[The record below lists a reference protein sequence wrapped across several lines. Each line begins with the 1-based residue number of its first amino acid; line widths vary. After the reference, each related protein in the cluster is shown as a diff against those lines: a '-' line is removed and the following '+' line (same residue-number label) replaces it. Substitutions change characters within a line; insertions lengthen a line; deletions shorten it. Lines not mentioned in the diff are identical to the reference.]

1 MDDVT
6 RPGRLLTLPRPGAPP
21 EPRVPVPARWTM
33 TNGLRV
39 VAVPRRNI
47 PHVAMRLIVP
57 AGASADPADRPGT
70 AAFVAAMLTEGTASR
85 TADELNARLDW
96 LGASLGAQAGQDFA
110 ELDLVSLSDTLEEA
124 VEMFAEVLLE
134 PGFPERETERTRLET
149 LDTLVARSDEPANVA
164 DDTTAEAV
172 FGADHPYGRLTMGSV
187 EGVSAVTTG
196 ELAAFHRARY
206 RPGGAVL
213 IAAGDFDPDAL
224 AVLLERALGDWTGSA
239 DPIAA
244 PAALDRALRAG
255 ESIRLVREGAA
266 QGEIRFAGVGMP
278 RSHEDWIHAAVANYL
293 LGGSTITGRLGANLR
308 EDKGWTYGARSGF
321 AAALHAGGWVVDT
334 AVDLDVVDDAIRE
347 ITTELARFTSEPVTE
362 DELHRGK
369 QALILSL
376 PRAFET
382 PGRIIGRFGTLEAY
396 GLEQD
401 YWDHFA
407 DRVQAVS
414 RDDVLAIARKYF
426 SLDRLVRVAVGV
438 PA

>member
-1 MDDVT
+1 MAET
-6 RPGRLLTLPRPGAPP
+6 LRPTRLLTLPRPGAPP
-21 EPRVPVPARWTM
+21 EARVPVPIRWTM
-33 TNGLRV
+33 PNGLRV
-39 VAVPRRNI
+39 VAVPRPNL
-47 PHVAMRLIVP
+47 PHVAMRLVLP
-57 AGASADPADRPGT
+57 AGSAADPDGRRGT

-110 ELDLVSLSDTLEEA
+110 ELDLVALSDTLGEA
-124 VEMFAEVLLE
+124 VEMFADVLLA
-134 PGFPERETERTRLET
+134 PAFPAREMERTRLET
-149 LDTLVARSDEPANVA
+149 LDTLAARADEPANVA
-164 DDTTAEAV
+164 DDATAEGV
-172 FGADHPYGRLTMGSV
+172 FGADHPYGRLTMGRA
-187 EGVSAVTTG
+187 EDVSAITPAD
-196 ELAAFHRARY
+196 LAEFHRARY

-213 IAAGDFDPDAL
+213 IVAGDFDPETL
-224 AVLLERALGDWTGSA
+224 SGLLERALGGWTGTA
-239 DPIAA
+239 HPIAA
-244 PAALDRALRAG
+244 PPPRERVLRAG
-255 ESIRLVREGAA
+255 GSIRVPREGAA

-278 RSHEDWIHAAVANYL
+278 RSHEDWIRAAVANYL

-308 EDKGWTYGARSGF
+308 EDKGWTYGVRSGF

-334 AVDLDVVDDAIRE
+334 AVDVEVVDDALRE
-347 ITTELARFTSEPVTE
+347 ITAELDRFTSEPVSE

-396 GLEQD
+396 GLEAD

-407 DRVQAVS
+407 DRVEAVT
-414 RDDVLAIARKYF
+414 RDDVLATARKYF

-438 PA
+438 PE